1 MNKDAYGT
9 ASFGG
14 DVEPILPDG
23 WEEGMDIFAD
33 SEVKDDLSLADEQET
48 DLLAELTNE
57 KGDSEDPAPTT
68 GTDSDEPEPS
78 AGTDTTGSPDGDD
91 PAAGSVSRIRKLKVN
106 HEEREIDLSTLSDDD
121 LIAHLQKSYAFDA
134 MREKENQQ
142 LYRKVYN
149 EQLDAGM
156 TEYVAELVA
165 RDVVGKT
172 YSLTGDEE
180 TPVEAS
186 PASPAPAAP
195 AAPAA
200 EAQKAPAARDFAYE
214 IEQLKALYPDI
225 KTIPDEVAKAA
236 SKGIPVLTAFLAYRD
251 KQSEQTAAALR
262 AENNVLKQNAA
273 SAAKAPVRGVTGGGT
288 PSSAKKPSI
297 FESAF
302 DDGLSWR

>member
-121 LIAHLQKSYAFDA
+121 LIAHLQKSFAFDA
-134 MREKENQQ
+134 MKDRENQQ
-142 LYRKVYN
+142 RFREIYQ

-156 TEYVAELVA
+156 TEHVAKLVA
-165 RDVVGKT
+165 REAAGKT
-172 YSLTGDEE
+172 YSLTDDEE
-180 TPVEAS
+180 TPAEA
-186 PASPAPAAP
+186 PVAP

-225 KTIPDEVAKAA
+225 KEIPDEVAKAA

-251 KQSEQTAAALR
+251 KQSAKTAAALR

-302 DDGLSWR
+302 DEGLSWR